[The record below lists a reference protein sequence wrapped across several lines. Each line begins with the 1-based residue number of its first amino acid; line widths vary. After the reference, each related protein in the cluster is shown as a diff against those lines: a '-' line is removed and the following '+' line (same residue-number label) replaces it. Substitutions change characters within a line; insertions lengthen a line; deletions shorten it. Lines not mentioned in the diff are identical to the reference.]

1 MKTETFS
8 ISISESIG
16 SVSAEVVTP
25 ASMKAIMTLAHGAGA
40 GMDHRFMKSLSN
52 ALAETGIGTLRF
64 NFPYIEKGKKMPDP
78 PAIAEKTVGK
88 IIEKTHE
95 LFPTVPLLSGG
106 KSFGGRMTSQY
117 MSKQNPDI
125 VKGII
130 FYGFPL
136 HPPGKPS
143 VERAAHLS
151 MIVRPMLFLQGTRDT
166 LATVDLI
173 KEVTGHLPAAVL
185 QLFEGADHSF
195 KVGKKELINELS
207 EKTSVWFDA
216 INLKS

>member
-1 MKTETFS
+1 MKIETFS
-8 ISISESIG
+8 IPISETIG

-25 ASMKAIMTLAHGAGA
+25 AGMKAIMTLAHGAGA
-40 GMDHRFMKSLSN
+40 GKDHRFMKSLST
-52 ALAETGIGTLRF
+52 ALAEAGIGTLRF
-64 NFPYIEKGKKMPDP
+64 NFSYVEKGKRMPDP

-88 IIEKTHE
+88 VIEKTQE
-95 LFPTVPLLSGG
+95 LFPAVPLLAGG

-117 MSKQNPDI
+117 ISKQNPAV

-151 MIVRPMLFLQGTRDT
+151 LITRPMLFLQGTRDS
-166 LATVDLI
+166 LATVELV
-173 KEVTGHLPAAVL
+173 KQVTEKLSTATL
-185 QLFEGADHSF
+185 QLLEGADHSF
-195 KVGKKELINELS
+195 KVGKKELISELS
-207 EKTSVWFDA
+207 EKTSVWFDT
-216 INLKS
+216 IKS